1 MGDSSDSEMDAATTV
16 LNLRPRAGKILRDQR
31 LRQQRPSPEFRVEW
45 KNEVDGSQDGRGEQQ
60 EPSTLPQPS
69 IGFRQPL
76 LTRPRF
82 GTLSRED
89 LTADHGSARP
99 TPPPR
104 LVRQASQGE
113 RQRNKPENQLYWTY
127 KKRTSGNK
135 PWMYWIKILNYLIRL
150 WGPLKKKW
158 I

>member
-1 MGDSSDSEMDAATTV
+1 MGDSSDSELDAATTV

-31 LRQQRPSPEFRVEW
+31 LRQQRPLPEFRVEW
-45 KNEVDGSQDGRGEQQ
+45 KNEVDGSQDGQGEQQ
-60 EPSTLPQPS
+60 DPSTLPQPS

-99 TPPPR
+99 MPPPR

-113 RQRNKPENQLYWTY
+113 RQRNKPENQPY
-127 KKRTSGNK
+127 
-135 PWMYWIKILNYLIRL
+135 
-150 WGPLKKKW
+150 
-158 I
+158 

>member
-1 MGDSSDSEMDAATTV
+1 MDANTTV

-31 LRQQRPSPEFRVEW
+31 LRQQKPPPEFRVEW
-45 KNEVDGSQDGRGEQQ
+45 KNEVDGSQDSRGEQQ
-60 EPSTLPQPS
+60 EPSVLPQPS

-99 TPPPR
+99 MPPPR

-113 RQRNKPENQLYWTY
+113 RPRNKPENQPY
-127 KKRTSGNK
+127 
-135 PWMYWIKILNYLIRL
+135 
-150 WGPLKKKW
+150 
-158 I
+158 